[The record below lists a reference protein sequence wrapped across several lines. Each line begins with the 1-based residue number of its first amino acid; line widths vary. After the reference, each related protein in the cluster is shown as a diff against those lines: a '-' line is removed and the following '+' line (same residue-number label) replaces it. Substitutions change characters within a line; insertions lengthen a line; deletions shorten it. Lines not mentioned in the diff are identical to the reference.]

1 MRLTKTVKTLRIKPH
16 ENLQQTA
23 LGLRGSHLQCVSG
36 NRFVLHGPGG
46 QTKDH
51 EVKVGGASRALSTA
65 KKEEL

>member
-1 MRLTKTVKTLRIKPH
+1 MRLTKTVKTLRIKPR

-36 NRFVLHGPGG
+36 NRFVLRGPGG
-46 QTKDH
+46 QTKDR
-51 EVKVGGASRALSTA
+51 EVKVGGASRALSIA